1 LRRQRRHSAWW
12 IAVFAVAAVAAYTS
26 GQALG
31 ASPDDRPVYRGSSK
45 ASAPTSVSP
54 DDRTFNRG
62 SSAASAPTS
71 VSPDDRPFARSQ
83 GEIAFKSATVRAV
96 AEPGGFDWGDAV
108 IGGAFGLAL
117 ALGTGAILIAHR
129 RRSTLRTA

>member
-1 LRRQRRHSAWW
+1 L
-12 IAVFAVAAVAAYTS
+12 IAILAVAAVTATAS

-31 ASPDDRPVYRGSSK
+31 ASPDDRPVYRGSSE

-54 DDRTFNRG
+54 DDREFNRG

-71 VSPDDRPFARSQ
+71 VSPDDRPFTRRQ
-83 GEIAFKSATVRAV
+83 GEIALKSAAVRAV

-117 ALGTGAILIAHR
+117 ALGTGAILVAHR
-129 RRSTLRTA
+129 RRSSLRTA